1 MKKIL
6 ALLLLATLS
15 LTVSAKETWT
25 IVYSW
30 QPSDPAAGFYR
41 TLIEEANK
49 SQQKYRF
56 VIDFKPGAGGSI
68 AARHVEST
76 PNTILANSS
85 ALFIRPLFFPESS
98 HNVANFRSLMPMCV
112 APMLVFSGKYKSW
125 NEVPKDKPLS
135 IGMSGLGTTTHLVA
149 TQIAVKYPNI
159 NIIPFKSTSEAL
171 SSAVAGNTDFSVG
184 FMGEINPWLTPVNGK
199 QVYVLGVTG
208 KDNLNNIKPLTTYGF
223 PEVLSRMSSH
233 QQLFASRKMPDT
245 QFNEIREIF
254 VTAARHHSVVSAN
267 ALDFCKP
274 NNQMPTSEIDH
285 WFNTQL
291 VTWRRIFTAINP

>member
-1 MKKIL
+1 M
-6 ALLLLATLS
+6 LATLS

-98 HNVANFRSLMPMCV
+98 HTVANFRSLMPMCV

-125 NEVPKDKPLS
+125 NEVPKDKPLT

-171 SSAVAGNTDFSVG
+171 SSTVAGNTDFSVG
-184 FMGEINPWLTPVNGK
+184 FLGETNPWLTPVNGR

-254 VTAARHHSVVSAN
+254 VASAKHHAVISAN

-274 NNQMPTSEIDH
+274 NSQMPTSEIDH
-285 WFNTQL
+285 WFNIQL

>member
-6 ALLLLATLS
+6 ALLLITLS
-15 LTVSAKETWT
+15 LAVSAKETWT

-49 SQQKYRF
+49 TQNKYRF
-56 VIDFKPGAGGSI
+56 VLDFKPGAGGSI

-98 HNVANFRSLMPMCV
+98 HNVANFKSLMPMCV

-125 NEVPKDKPLS
+125 EEVPKDKPLS
-135 IGMSGLGTTTHLVA
+135 IGMSGMGTTTHLVA

-159 NIIPFKSTSEAL
+159 NIVAFKSTSEAL
-171 SSAVAGNTDFSVG
+171 LSTVAGNTDFSVG
-184 FMGEINPWLTPVNGK
+184 FMGETNPWLNPVNGK

-208 KDNLNNIKPLTTYGF
+208 KHKLNDIKPLTTYGF
-223 PEVLSRMSSH
+223 PEILGSMSSP

-254 VTAARHHSVVSAN
+254 VESARHRSVIAAN
-267 ALDFCKP
+267 AVDFCRP
-274 NNQMPTSEIDH
+274 NNQMPTSEIDQ
-285 WFNTQL
+285 WFNSQL
-291 VTWRRIFTAINP
+291 VTWRRIFKSINPS